1 MSSPSNFT
9 IDTTGF
15 LRQLSST
22 SNFTIDT
29 TGFLRQLSSTSN
41 FAIDTTGFLCQ
52 LSSTIIFGGLVNHL
66 LMDQCPFF
74 LVDQHSSGL
83 LRKLN
88 STSNFSIDATGFLRQ
103 LSSTS
108 NFTIDATGFLRQLS
122 STIILVDWLTTFRS
136 INILLMDWHS
146 SGLLLLTFG
155 GLALLWAS
163 PVICF
168 HCSPVFTMAS
178 E

>member
-1 MSSPSNFT
+1 MLLDFLRQLSSTINFSIDATGFSPSIEFHNYFS
-9 IDTTGF
+9 IDVTGFLRQLRSTSYFSIDVTGF

-22 SNFTIDT
+22 SY
-29 TGFLRQLSSTSN
+29 
-41 FAIDTTGFLCQ
+41 
-52 LSSTIIFGGLVNHL
+52 
-66 LMDQCPFF
+66 
-74 LVDQHSSGL
+74 
-83 LRKLN
+83 
-88 STSNFSIDATGFLRQ
+88 FS
-103 LSSTS
+103 
-108 NFTIDATGFLRQLS
+108 IDATGFLRQLS

>member
-1 MSSPSNFT
+1 MLRQLSSTSYFSIDAPSIEFHKLFSINATGFLRQLSSTSNFTIDATGFLRQLSSTRYFT

-22 SNFTIDT
+22 SNF
-29 TGFLRQLSSTSN
+29 S
-41 FAIDTTGFLCQ
+41 
-52 LSSTIIFGGLVNHL
+52 
-66 LMDQCPFF
+66 
-74 LVDQHSSGL
+74 
-83 LRKLN
+83 
-88 STSNFSIDATGFLRQ
+88 
-103 LSSTS
+103 
-108 NFTIDATGFLRQLS
+108 IDATGFLRQLS